1 MSARPGGGV
10 RSAAVATCV
19 AVAIL
24 LGLGSWQLQ
33 RRAWKAGILAE
44 IDHAER
50 AAPVPLAGVPG
61 RFAKVVAHGVFRA
74 GSSFY
79 GSEVR
84 EDAEGRARIG
94 AHLLQ
99 LLDRPAGEA
108 PVVVDRGWVAIPG
121 PVPVA
126 VGPAEVVGYARPAEV
141 AGFLS
146 AEDDP
151 DGKHF
156 YTLNPAA
163 IGAALGAARVA
174 PFTLVA
180 LGTPM
185 GDGPVPAAALPRPP
199 NNHLQYAFTWF
210 GLAGALVAVFVV
222 WVRGKRAEGG

>member
-1 MSARPGGGV
+1 MPAARAV
-10 RSAAVATCV
+10 RSAAIATFV

-44 IDHAER
+44 IDHAELS
-50 AAPVPLAGVPG
+50 APVRLTGNPG
-61 RFAKVVAHGVFRA
+61 RFAKVVAQ
-74 GSSFY
+74 GSLRPGSTFY

-84 EDAEGRARIG
+84 DDAAGRARIG

-99 LLDRPAGEA
+99 VLDRGAGEA
-108 PVVVDRGWVAIPG
+108 PVLVDRGWVAIPG

-126 VGPAEVVGYARPAEV
+126 TGPAEVVGYARPPETPNW
-141 AGFLS
+141 LS
-146 AEDDP
+146 ADDDL

-156 YTLNPAA
+156 YTLNPAV
-163 IGAALGAARVA
+163 IGAALGAADVA

-180 LGTPM
+180 LGKPV
-185 GDGPVPAAALPRPP
+185 GEGPVPAEALPRPP

-210 GLAGALVAVFVV
+210 GLAGSLVGVFVV
-222 WVRGKRAEGG
+222 WVRGKRV